1 MGPAGGGG
9 GGGLSRRAA
18 GPRAGGGARP
28 PRPKSPPI
36 PRIVAGVTEN
46 EAVMLVRNGENLA
59 VSEPTAPCHRSCVK
73 ARLNP
78 GRRSDANVLL
88 RVWVVQP
95 VRLGCLACSKLYPME
110 EVLTLSRRILRGS
123 RSVVSPGGGFNF
135 ASKFWDSPRLI
146 VCCGSVRACALR
158 PAGWSQTRTL
168 CARC

>member
-1 MGPAGGGG
+1 EWEAEGETSSAPGPPEGTGGGRELGGSLGRRGGGG
-9 GGGLSRRAA
+9 GGAPPGWPPAPAR
-18 GPRAGGGARP
+18 GGGARP

-123 RSVVSPGGGFNF
+123 RSV
-135 ASKFWDSPRLI
+135 
-146 VCCGSVRACALR
+146 
-158 PAGWSQTRTL
+158 
-168 CARC
+168 

>member
-1 MGPAGGGG
+1 MAAQAGRSCVDRLARRAVAAEAALPAGRLLPCRGGGG
-9 GGGLSRRAA
+9 
-18 GPRAGGGARP
+18 RP

-46 EAVMLVRNGENLA
+46 EAVMLVGNGENLA
-59 VSEPTAPCHRSCVK
+59 VSEPTPPCHRACVK
-73 ARLNP
+73 AGLNP

-135 ASKFWDSPRLI
+135 RSEERRVGKECRSRW
-146 VCCGSVRACALR
+146 
-158 PAGWSQTRTL
+158 
-168 CARC
+168 

>member
-9 GGGLSRRAA
+9 GGGPPGWPPA
-18 GPRAGGGARP
+18 PVPGGGARP

-88 RVWVVQP
+88 RVWVVQA
-95 VRLGCLACSKLYPME
+95 VRLGCLACSKLYRME
-110 EVLTLSRRILRGS
+110 EVSKFSSRVLHS
-123 RSVVSPGGGFNF
+123 SLSVVITVGGLN
-135 ASKFWDSPRLI
+135 L
-146 VCCGSVRACALR
+146 
-158 PAGWSQTRTL
+158 
-168 CARC
+168 